1 MRSNLSRTETQL
13 LMACLALSGLALFG
27 PIPAQLPDSHVFAEQ
42 RMLAG
47 VPFAVDVLSNLPLAL
62 TGLAGGLCLWRCLPR
77 AASNMQRAM
86 AALFF
91 GGLLLTAAASSWYH
105 WAPDDAA
112 LAIERSAMAVAF
124 AGLLGLAAAGR
135 VSERAGAA
143 LGMAALLLAPLGIR
157 WWAASGAAV
166 PWAALQLAG
175 LLLLVW
181 LAWLPPRYRALEVR
195 WSLVIVAYAAAKLL
209 ATNDHA
215 IYRLTGE
222 LISGHTLTHLVAAL
236 AAWPVIA
243 AVGALRRSA
252 QNVRSR
258 PRTAGRSSQ
267 RSVEPSGGSSY
278 E

>member
-1 MRSNLSRTETQL
+1 MRFDLSRKESQL
-13 LMACLALSGLALFG
+13 LMACLALSGVALFG
-27 PIPAQLPDSHVFAEQ
+27 PMPAQPQDHAFADQ
-42 RMLAG
+42 RGLAG
-47 VPFAVDVLSNLPLAL
+47 IPFAFDMLSNLPLAL
-62 TGLAGGLCLWRCLPR
+62 TGLAGGYCLWQCLPR

-91 GGLLLTAAASSWYH
+91 AGLLLTAAASSWYH

-112 LAIERSAMAVAF
+112 LAIERSAMAVAV

-143 LGMAALLLAPLGIR
+143 LGLAALLLAPLGIR

-175 LLLLVW
+175 LLLLIW
-181 LAWLPPRYRALEVR
+181 LAWLPPRYRALEIR
-195 WSLVIVAYAAAKLL
+195 WSVVILAYAAAKLM
-209 ATNDHA
+209 AANDHA
-215 IYRLTGE
+215 IYRFTGE
-222 LISGHTLTHLVAAL
+222 LVSGHTLMHAVAAL
-236 AAWPVIA
+236 AAWPVVA

-252 QNVRSR
+252 QNV
-258 PRTAGRSSQ
+258 PRRRQMAGR
-267 RSVEPSGGSSY
+267 RSDRQVEPSGGSSY